1 MQTLGYAAAAIGA
14 NLEPMPFKRR
24 ELRPE
29 DVAIEI
35 LYCGVCHSDL
45 HQVRNDWRSSKYPMV
60 PGHEIIGR
68 VTAVGAAVGKF
79 KLGDAVGVGC
89 LVDSCLSC
97 DQCRKGEEQLCR
109 ARATQTYNDSDRQ
122 TGEPTFG
129 GYSQAIVVREEFVLK
144 VSEDVDLERVAPLL
158 CAGITTYSPLK
169 RWNAGLGT
177 RLGVVGLGGLGH
189 MAVKLGVALGC
200 EVTVITTSESK
211 SADAHALGAHQVLV
225 SKDDEAMQAAS
236 SSMDLIIDTV
246 PVAHDLAPYIKL
258 LDIDGSVVIVGAID
272 MLPSFHSG
280 LLLGGR
286 KRVSGS
292 PIGGVA
298 ETQELLDLCA
308 EKGIYADCETI
319 AMQDIGA
326 AYARMDKSDVKYRF
340 VIDMATL
347 AKETAA

>member
-1 MQTLGYAAAAIGA
+1 MAF
-14 NLEPMPFKRR
+14 ERR
-24 ELRPE
+24 ALRPG

-35 LYCGVCHSDL
+35 LFCGVCHSDL
-45 HQVRNDWRSSKYPMV
+45 HQVRDDWNNAKYPMI

-68 VTAVGAAVGKF
+68 VTAVGSGVSEF
-79 KLGDAVGVGC
+79 KAGDAVGVGC
-89 LVDSCLSC
+89 LVDSCMEC

-109 ARATQTYNDSDRQ
+109 KRATQTYNDTDRK

-129 GYSQAIVVREEFVLK
+129 GYSQAIVVRQEFVLK
-144 VSEDVDLERVAPLL
+144 VSDKVDLARVAPLL

-169 RWNAGLGT
+169 RWNAGPGT

-200 EVTVITTSESK
+200 EVTVITTSDSK
-211 SADAHALGAHQVLV
+211 TADAHALGAHNVLV
-225 SKDDEAMQAAS
+225 SRDEDAMKAAT

-246 PVAHDLAPYIKL
+246 PVAHDLAPYIRL
-258 LDIDGSVVIVGAID
+258 LDIDGSLVIVGAID
-272 MLPSFHSG
+272 TIPGFHSG

-292 PIGGVA
+292 PIGGIQ

-308 EKGIYADCETI
+308 DHGIHADCETI
-319 AMQDIGA
+319 AMQDIQG

-340 VIDMATL
+340 VIDMSTL
-347 AKETAA
+347 AKDAA

>member
-169 RWNAGLGT
+169 RWNAGPGT

-225 SKDDEAMQAAS
+225 SKDDEAMQSAS

>member
-1 MQTLGYAAAAIGA
+1 MHTIGYAAAAVGA
-14 NLEPMPFKRR
+14 NLEPMPFERR
-24 ELRPE
+24 DLRPE

-35 LYCGVCHSDL
+35 LFCGVCHSDL
-45 HQVRNDWRSSKYPMV
+45 HQVRNDWKNSKYPMI

-68 VTAVGAAVGKF
+68 VTAVGAGVTRF
-79 KLGDAVGVGC
+79 KAGDAVGVGC
-89 LVDSCLSC
+89 LVDSCLEC
-97 DQCRKGEEQLCR
+97 DQCAKGEEQLCR
-109 ARATQTYNDSDRQ
+109 KRATQTYNDVDRN

-144 VSEDVDLERVAPLL
+144 VSDKVDLARIAPLL

-169 RWNAGLGT
+169 RWNAGPGT

-200 EVTVITTSESK
+200 DITVITTSESK
-211 SADAHALGAHQVLV
+211 AADARALGAHHVLV
-225 SKDDEAMQAAS
+225 SKDEDAMKAAV

-246 PVAHDLAPYIKL
+246 PVAHDLTPYIGL
-258 LDIDGSVVIVGAID
+258 LDVDGSLVIVGAID
-272 MLPSFHSG
+272 MIPSFHSG
-280 LLLGGR
+280 LLLGAR

-292 PIGGVA
+292 PIGGIQ

-308 EKGIYADCETI
+308 EHGIHADCETI
-319 AMQDIGA
+319 AMQDIQA
-326 AYARMDKSDVKYRF
+326 AYTRMDKSDVKYRF

-347 AKETAA
+347 G

>member
-1 MQTLGYAAAAIGA
+1 MHTIGYAAASVGA
-14 NLEPMPFKRR
+14 SLEPMPFERR

-35 LYCGVCHSDL
+35 LFCGVCHSDL
-45 HQVRNDWRSSKYPMV
+45 HQVRDDWKNAKYPMI

-68 VTAVGAAVGKF
+68 VAAAGSGVSRF
-79 KLGDAVGVGC
+79 KAGDAVGVGC
-89 LVDSCLSC
+89 LVDSCLEC

-109 ARATQTYNDSDRQ
+109 KRATQTYNDVDRN

-144 VSEDVDLERVAPLL
+144 VSDKVDLARVAPLL

-169 RWNAGLGT
+169 RWNAGPGT

-200 EVTVITTSESK
+200 DVTVITTSESK
-211 SADAHALGAHQVLV
+211 STDARALGAQHVLV
-225 SKDDEAMQAAS
+225 SKDEDAMKAAM

-246 PVAHDLAPYIKL
+246 PVAHDLAPYIML
-258 LDIDGSVVIVGAID
+258 LDVDGSLVIVGAID
-272 MLPSFHSG
+272 MMPPFHSG

-292 PIGGVA
+292 PIGGIQ

-308 EKGIYADCETI
+308 EHGIHADCETI
-319 AMQDIGA
+319 AMQDIQA

-340 VIDMATL
+340 VIDMSTL
-347 AKETAA
+347 AKDAV